1 LIYPIDRA
9 GAAMQV
15 RSNNA
20 ACLEVPPSDA
30 RHDPLS
36 AGNSVGLAASA
47 ARPTSNL
54 ENKMTKIAF
63 IGLGNMGAPMAEN
76 LAKAGHEVSAFDVV
90 PFLREA
96 AAAKGI
102 SVAASAVAAAKAA
115 EIVVTMLPAG
125 RHVIDVWSA
134 TLPAARPGTLFI
146 DCSTIDVES
155 ARRAHALASEHAMA
169 SLDAPVSGGTGGA
182 KAASLTFMAGGTDEA
197 FARAKPVL
205 EAMGKKI
212 VHCGTAGAGQAAKI
226 CNNMILGVSMI
237 AVGEAFVLAEKLGLS
252 HQALFDVAST
262 SSGQCWSLTTYC
274 PVPGPV
280 PTSPANSGY
289 KPGFA
294 ANLMLKDLKLAQEA
308 AQANGA
314 STPLGALAA
323 QLYGLYA
330 AWGEG
335 GSDFSGIIHLIRGK
349 EK

>member
-1 LIYPIDRA
+1 
-9 GAAMQV
+9 M
-15 RSNNA
+15 S
-20 ACLEVPPSDA
+20 
-30 RHDPLS
+30 
-36 AGNSVGLAASA
+36 
-47 ARPTSNL
+47 
-54 ENKMTKIAF
+54 KIAF
-63 IGLGNMGAPMAEN
+63 IGLGNMGAPMADN
-76 LAKAGHEVSAFDVV
+76 LMKAGHEITVFDLV

-96 AAAKGI
+96 AAAKGMA
-102 SVAASAVAAAKAA
+102 VAASAA
-115 EIVVTMLPAG
+115 EAVKGTETIVTMLPAG
-125 RHVIDVWSA
+125 RHVVEVWRI
-134 TLPAARPGTLFI
+134 TLPAAKKGALFI

-155 ARRAHALASEHAMA
+155 ARQAHAMAKAHDMA

-182 KAASLTFMAGGTDEA
+182 KAATLTFMAGGDDEA
-197 FARAKPVL
+197 FGRAKPVL

-212 VHCGTAGAGQAAKI
+212 VHCGGPGAGQAAKI

-308 AQANGA
+308 AQASGA

-330 AWGEG
+330 SWGEG

-349 EK
+349 GE